1 MGILIILFV
10 IGAALLV
17 STIAIASVE
26 YHPYLILSGG
36 IGFFLVLIAVTY
48 TLKIGVFSRGQPEY
62 DYE

>member
-1 MGILIILFV
+1 MVISIILLV

-36 IGFFLVLIAVTY
+36 IGFFLVLIAVTKA
-48 TLKIGVFSRGQPEY
+48 LNIGAFGRQQPE
-62 DYE
+62 DE